1 MYAVLECPFC
11 KEELHVLA
19 SSLSRLRSIVAR
31 DHLAACPNLSE
42 AQRNAQRRSVRSSS
56 ETPLPSPPQPLSA
69 DAAIETIESYAFNP
83 S

>member
-11 KEELHVLA
+11 KEELQVLA

-42 AQRNAQRRSVRSSS
+42 AQRDAQRRSARSGSS
-56 ETPLPSPPQPLSA
+56 ETPIPSPPQPLSA
-69 DAAIETIESYAFNP
+69 DAAIETIESCRR
-83 S
+83 